1 MTNELYKGN
10 YIHEKRTKKPMYYE
24 NVVETIISKQKW
36 EDCQYQKQR
45 NARHYERTA
54 TYLFT
59 NKLKCAKCGRFLGG
73 CATTKKNGNK
83 YYYYKCEHCKTYFS
97 EIDIEEQLKT
107 SKPTLTG
114 KEVKIDKETYDTLKD
129 FMNTSKRVIKDMPNN
144 QALFEELN
152 NYTNHYR
159 EMEQKNRH
167 LEVEIKRLEY
177 KNDELRDE
185 NKILHNF
192 LNVMLQTKV
201 L

>member
-1 MTNELYKGN
+1 
-10 YIHEKRTKKPMYYE
+10 
-24 NVVETIISKQKW
+24 
-36 EDCQYQKQR
+36 
-45 NARHYERTA
+45 
-54 TYLFT
+54 
-59 NKLKCAKCGRFLGG
+59 
-73 CATTKKNGNK
+73 
-83 YYYYKCEHCKTYFS
+83 
-97 EIDIEEQLKT
+97 
-107 SKPTLTG
+107 
-114 KEVKIDKETYDTLKD
+114 
-129 FMNTSKRVIKDMPNN
+129 MPNN

-185 NKILHNF
+185 NRILHNF